1 MKNLDKKYWVG
12 ICPPDETVEIVAA
25 LKQELKEQIGW
36 YASVNSKAHITF
48 CEFFDGMGKLEAMEN
63 YLTQLC
69 SSLQSFPVSLTHAQR
84 LHNAYCLYP
93 DENSKD
99 QLIQLMR
106 NFHSSKPFATE
117 TKSIHPHLSI
127 GRQLDEK
134 QLNVAD
140 TLFGERV
147 FDIQFVCS
155 ALTIRKF
162 TPAKGQYD
170 IYGCFEFGK
179 PAGGLYS

>member
-1 MKNLDKKYWVG
+1 MKNPDKKYWVG
-12 ICPPDETVEIVAA
+12 ICPPEETVEEVAA
-25 LKQELKEQIGW
+25 LKQELKQQIGW

-48 CEFFDGMGKLEAMEN
+48 CEFFDGMGKLEAMES

-69 SSLQSFPVSLTHAQR
+69 GSLQSFPVCLTHAQQ
-84 LHNAYCLYP
+84 LHKAYCLYP

-127 GRQLDEK
+127 GRQLDEE

-140 TLFGERV
+140 ALFRERF
-147 FDIQFVCS
+147 FDIEFVCS

-162 TPAKGQYD
+162 NPVKGQYD
-170 IYGCFEFGK
+170 VYRQFGFGK
-179 PAGGLYS
+179 RVAE